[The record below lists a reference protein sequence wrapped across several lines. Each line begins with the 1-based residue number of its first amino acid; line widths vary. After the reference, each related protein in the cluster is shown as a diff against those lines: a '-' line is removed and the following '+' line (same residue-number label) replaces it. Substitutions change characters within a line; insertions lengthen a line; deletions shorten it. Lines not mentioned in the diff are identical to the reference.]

1 LDSISVFTDS
11 TADIPEDLREA
22 ERITVVPLSVT
33 IGDQTL
39 PDGTLSQA
47 EFFARMNA
55 APRLPTT
62 SQPSVGAFR
71 DAYERALASAAE
83 IVSIH
88 LSPKLSGTFESA
100 TEAAA
105 EFHGR
110 VHVVD
115 SHTLSGALGL
125 QVIRAA
131 RDAARGLSA
140 GEIVSALEAV
150 RDDFQLIVGV
160 DKLDNLAKGGRIGK
174 VTAFLGGMLNMRVTF
189 FVRDGEF
196 IPLHR
201 ARGPHAVL
209 DHTVEWIA
217 EQMGDRRRGVFCVL
231 HAMAADKAQWLRSAI
246 EERFEVV
253 EMHVWEVG
261 TVISTHTGTAF
272 GVAFLP
278 VE

>member
-1 LDSISVFTDS
+1 LDSISIFTDS
-11 TADIPEDLREA
+11 TADIPEDLRGA
-22 ERITVVPLSVT
+22 LGITVVPLSVT
-33 IGDQTL
+33 IGEETF

-47 EFFARMNA
+47 DFFARMNA

-71 DAYERALASAAE
+71 EGYERALATAAE
-83 IVSIH
+83 VVSIH
-88 LSPKLSGTFESA
+88 ISPKLSGTVESA
-100 TEAAA
+100 REAAA
-105 EFHGR
+105 EFEGR
-110 VHVVD
+110 VRVVD

-125 QVIRAA
+125 QVVRAA
-131 RDAARGLSA
+131 RDAARGLTA
-140 GEIVSALEAV
+140 AEIVTAVEAA

-201 ARGPHAVL
+201 ARGAHAVL
-209 DHTVEWIA
+209 DQTVEWIG
-217 EQMGDRRRGVFCVL
+217 ERMGDRTRGVLCVL
-231 HAMAADKAQWLRSAI
+231 HAMAADKAEWLRGAI
-246 EERFEVV
+246 EERFEVT

-278 VE
+278 VD